1 MIPQNSLNT
10 NALRELMKSKR
21 MEALEKDK
29 KLKDSKEIVETSKML
44 IEK

>member
-10 NALRELMKSKR
+10 NVQRELMKSKR